1 MELFVPAVDHSRLHP
16 NFRRILAEG
25 NEYDQRVMS
34 EWAAGFI
41 DRDNKFVV
49 EFQTSFNSSFWE
61 LYLFACLK
69 ELEFAVDFSYQRPDF
84 LIRKDGVE
92 ICVEAA
98 IASNAEG
105 AIPEWEGRLSKEVL
119 ENLERDRAIREAT
132 IRLANTLSS
141 KYGKYKEQYSRLGHV
156 QGRVFVIAVSAFD
169 QPYFFLEQDQAI
181 RRVLYAYDQALWT
194 YDHEGNKQSLFAH
207 VHMNSIRKD
216 NGTVLPLGYF
226 TSPQMKEVSAILF
239 SNTATL
245 GKVRAL
251 SSDPNENVLFS
262 YVRYFRDGMRLEE
275 ATVLKSDYEESLL
288 DGLHV
293 YHNPFAEIPLDHSL
307 FAYPGVTQ
315 HSYDA
320 TRRLPYDDAGD
331 GVLMYRMSFYFA
343 SKGIS
348 KRQLRPDFPLHGTD

>member
-1 MELFVPAVDHSRLHP
+1 MELFVPAVEQSRLHP
-16 NFRRILAEG
+16 NFRNILAEG
-25 NEYDQRVMS
+25 NEYNQRVMS
-34 EWAAGFI
+34 EWAEGFV

-61 LYLFACLK
+61 LYLFACFK
-69 ELEFAVDFSYQRPDF
+69 ELGFAVDFSHQSPDF
-84 LIRKDGVE
+84 LMRKDETE

-132 IRLANTLSS
+132 IRLANALSS
-141 KYGKYKEQYSRLGHV
+141 KYDKYKTKYSKLAHV
-156 QGRVFVIAVSAFD
+156 RAKPFFIAVSAFD

-194 YDHEGNKQSLFAH
+194 YDHEGNKQRIFAH
-207 VHMNSIRKD
+207 VHINSIRKD
-216 NGTVLPLGYF
+216 NGTILPLGYF

-245 GKVRAL
+245 SKVRAL

-262 YVRYFRDGMRLEE
+262 YVRYFRDGMRMEE

-288 DGLHV
+288 DGLHI
-293 YHNPFAEIPLDHSL
+293 YHNPFAEMPLDYSL
-307 FAYPGVTQ
+307 FDCPGVTQ
-315 HSYDA
+315 HSYDT
-320 TRRLPYDDAGD
+320 TRRLPYDDADD
-331 GVLMYRMSFYFA
+331 GVLMYRMSFCFTG
-343 SKGIS
+343 KGD
-348 KRQLRPDFPLHGTD
+348 KRKANLP